1 MERNEIYDTDG
12 FATYWQVEEA
22 KDEKMLA
29 ACEKAVEIV
38 LAHDWHDMHYEKFA
52 LHPNARFEVE
62 GTDFEDCTVLILNDE
77 GEIFCRFSGK
87 FSKESIFNDFE
98 IELHSHPKIGELK
111 QYSAEAYL
119 KDKYS
124 KK

>member
-1 MERNEIYDTDG
+1 MERNNIYDTDG
-12 FATYWQVEEA
+12 FTTYWQVEEA

-29 ACEKAVEIV
+29 ACEKAVEVV
-38 LAHDWHDMHYEKFA
+38 LSHDWRDMHYEKMI
-52 LHPNARFEVE
+52 LTPNARFEVE

>member
-1 MERNEIYDTDG
+1 MEENKIYDEDG
-12 FATYWQVEEA
+12 FATYWQIEEA

-29 ACEKAVEIV
+29 ACEKAVEVV
-38 LAHDWHDMHYEKFA
+38 LSHDWRDMHYEDGYKT
-52 LHPNARFEVE
+52 PSARFKVE
-62 GTDFEDCTVLILNDE
+62 ETGFEDCHVLILNDE

-87 FSKESIFNDFE
+87 FSKESCFNDFE
-98 IELHSHPKIGELK
+98 IELHSHPKIGELH